1 MALEI
6 KEKKPRKP
14 IMRPATIEDY
24 QTCINNAYDEISK
37 IQKRI
42 EKYETKI
49 KEMKKQEI
57 LDKIVNSGKSLEEI
71 LEMINQ

>member
-14 IMRPATIEDY
+14 IMRPATIADY
-24 QTCINNAYDEISK
+24 QICINNCYDEISK

-49 KEMKKQEI
+49 KELKKAEI
-57 LDKIVNSGKSLEEI
+57 LDAIVSSGKSLEEI
-71 LEMINQ
+71 MEIINK